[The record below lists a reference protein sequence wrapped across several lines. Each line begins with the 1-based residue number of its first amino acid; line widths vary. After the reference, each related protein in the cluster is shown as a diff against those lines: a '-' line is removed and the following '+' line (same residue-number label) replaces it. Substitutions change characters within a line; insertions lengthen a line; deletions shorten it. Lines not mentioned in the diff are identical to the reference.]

1 MHTHTP
7 HITSQTE
14 HAISNDYIHT
24 YMLQVDP
31 IFTEYHVYL
40 SLKDNITY
48 KDTHTIKDL
57 KVKVKSQKYFNFIF
71 IN

>member
-1 MHTHTP
+1 
-7 HITSQTE
+7 
-14 HAISNDYIHT
+14 
-24 YMLQVDP
+24 MLQVDP

-57 KVKVKSQKYFNFIF
+57 KVKEKVQF
-71 IN
+71 

>member
-1 MHTHTP
+1 MCQVRLK
-7 HITSQTE
+7 IGY
-14 HAISNDYIHT
+14 AISNDYIHT